1 MKDAGKWI
9 IYFGVVVIF
18 IGLIMNQF
26 SDKLGWIG
34 RLPGDIRLGSG
45 DVKFYLPLTTLIILN
60 LIIFFILRL
69 FQWFK

>member
-9 IYFGVVVIF
+9 VYFGVVAIL

-26 SDKLGWIG
+26 SDKLGWSG
-34 RLPGDIRLGSG
+34 RLPGDIRIGSG
-45 DVKFYLPLTTLIILN
+45 NVKFYLALTTLIIVN

>member
-9 IYFGVVVIF
+9 IYFGVVAIF

-45 DVKFYLPLTTLIILN
+45 NVKFYLPLTTLIILN
-60 LIIFFILRL
+60 LIIFFVLRL

>member
-34 RLPGDIRLGSG
+34 RLPGDIRIGSG
-45 DVKFYLPLTTLIILN
+45 NVKFYLPLTTLIIVN

>member
-45 DVKFYLPLTTLIILN
+45 NVKFYLPLTTLIIVN

>member
-9 IYFGVVVIF
+9 VYFGVVAIL

-34 RLPGDIRLGSG
+34 RLPGDIRIGSG
-45 DVKFYLPLTTLIILN
+45 NVKFYLPLTTLIIVN

-69 FQWFK
+69 FQCFK

>member
-9 IYFGVVVIF
+9 VYFGVVAIL

-34 RLPGDIRLGSG
+34 RLPGDIRIGSG
-45 DVKFYLPLTTLIILN
+45 NVKFYLPLTTLIIVN

-69 FQWFK
+69 L

>member
-9 IYFGVVVIF
+9 IYFGVIAIF
-18 IGLIMNQF
+18 IGLIMIQF

-34 RLPGDIRLGSG
+34 HLPGDIRFGSG

>member
-1 MKDAGKWI
+1 MKDFGKWI
-9 IYFGVVVIF
+9 IYFGLFIVF

-26 SDKLGWIG
+26 SDKFGWIG
-34 RLPGDIRLGSG
+34 RLPGDIRIGSG
-45 DVKFYLPLTTLIILN
+45 NVKFYLPLTTLIILN

>member
-9 IYFGVVVIF
+9 IYFGVFVVF

-45 DVKFYLPLTTLIILN
+45 NVKFYLPLTTLIIVN

>member
-9 IYFGVVVIF
+9 IYFGVFVVF

-45 DVKFYLPLTTLIILN
+45 NVKFYLPLTTLIILN
-60 LIIFFILRL
+60 LIIFFVLRL

>member
-1 MKDAGKWI
+1 MKDFGKWI
-9 IYFGVVVIF
+9 IYFGVFVVF

-34 RLPGDIRLGSG
+34 RLAGDIRLGSG
-45 DVKFYLPLTTLIILN
+45 NVKFYLALTTLIILN
-60 LIIFFILRL
+60 LIIFFVLRL